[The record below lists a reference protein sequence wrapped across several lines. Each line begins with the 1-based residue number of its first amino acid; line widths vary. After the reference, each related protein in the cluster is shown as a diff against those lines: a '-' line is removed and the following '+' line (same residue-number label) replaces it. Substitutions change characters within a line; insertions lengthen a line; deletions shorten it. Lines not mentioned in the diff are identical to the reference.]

1 MLSIPIGWTY
11 LRTSNLTLSTMLVL
25 AGIWNFMCRTIRWKN
40 ITVGWFEGWPPAP
53 PTVFSFQ
60 QGRREEGDSAF
71 IRSLPAAGVP
81 YLSSNGDL
89 ARQHLHLRP
98 LLISASSILA
108 FGAALP
114 PTPGS
119 ASMVSIISIL
129 ASASPTVS
137 QLDWLPCRLQPYF
150 CLPSMWW
157 ACITEALKFYMFLFT
172 SDPLCTTQ
180 LDKLPC

>member
-1 MLSIPIGWTY
+1 MAAFSHAWWLVVHPVQRSFLLCWFLQESEISCVEQLGGK
-11 LRTSNLTLSTMLVL
+11 TSLLVGL
-25 AGIWNFMCRTIRWKN
+25 KA
-40 ITVGWFEGWPPAP
+40 
-53 PTVFSFQ
+53 
-60 QGRREEGDSAF
+60 GRRRRPLFSASSKVGA
-71 IRSLPAAGVP
+71 RRETLHSSVP
-81 YLSSNGDL
+81 YQRRAFLSRNGDL

-108 FGAALP
+108 CGAALP

-119 ASMVSIISIL
+119 ASTVSIISIL
-129 ASASPTVS
+129 ASALPTVS